1 MNKIL
6 AFLLCLSLLGCTELK
21 SVTST
26 ETKQP
31 IPYPEQGEAFAPFVK
46 NINTIKNDFEKE
58 MSDKNCNKDLWLKYK
73 WGNIFQTEANEA
85 KITPFDIIYGD
96 PYTTRNIEAGLLI
109 ALKNGFIDYAS
120 TWFTPTEF
128 EMFSA
133 TEIGSKQRKDIF
145 NRIVK
150 KDYNCYNKL
159 K

>member
-96 PYTTRNIEAGLLI
+96 PYTTRNIEYNLLI
-109 ALKNGFIDYAS
+109 ALQDGFINYVTTS
-120 TWFTPTEF
+120 FTPVEK
-128 EMFSA
+128 EMFFA
-133 TEIGSKQRKDIF
+133 TESGSQQRKTVF
-145 NRIVK
+145 NKIVK